1 MICIKCNNKIEK
13 DNIKLIGMYKI
24 KTCRIC
30 YNKNMNE
37 RNKKRMKALKE
48 SKWF

>member
-13 DNIKLIGMYKI
+13 DNIKLVGMYKI
-24 KTCRIC
+24 KTCRTC
-30 YNKNMNE
+30 YNKDMNE
-37 RNKKRMKALKE
+37 RNNKRMKALKE